1 MKTRDRI
8 LECALQLFNEKGEPN
23 VSTME
28 VANEMGISPGNLYY
42 LFHGKEPL
50 LLGLFERFQAEL
62 APLLDPPHD
71 VELAPEDYWLFLHL
85 IVERLAHYR
94 FLFQDLSNLAGR
106 LPKLAK
112 GIRNLLNALKRT
124 LASLLAQLKA
134 KGQLVSDTQALGQLV
149 EQITMTLLFSLDY
162 QRILDRGGEVRL
174 VVYQIMMLVAPHLLP
189 PIKVATGEMGD
200 PHPSHRVVDG
210 SLVHGVETSGAGAGV
225 SP

>member
-42 LFHGKEPL
+42 HFHGKEPL
-50 LLGLFERFQAEL
+50 ILGLFERFQSEL
-62 APLLDPPHD
+62 APLLDPPSD
-71 VELAPEDYWLFLHL
+71 VELAPDDYWLFLHL

-134 KGQLVSDTQALGQLV
+134 QGQLVSDTQALGQLV
-149 EQITMTLLFSLDY
+149 EPVSYTHLTLPTSD
-162 QRILDRGGEVRL
+162 L
-174 VVYQIMMLVAPHLLP
+174 V
-189 PIKVATGEMGD
+189 
-200 PHPSHRVVDG
+200 
-210 SLVHGVETSGAGAGV
+210 
-225 SP
+225 

>member
-8 LECALQLFNEKGEPN
+8 LECALQLFNCKGEPN

-42 LFHGKEPL
+42 HFHGKEPL
-50 LLGLFERFQAEL
+50 ILGLFERFQNEL
-62 APLLDPPHD
+62 APLLDPPSD
-71 VELAPEDYWLFLHL
+71 VELGPEDYWLFLHL

-112 GIRNLLNALKRT
+112 GIRNLLNSLKRT
-124 LASLLAQLKA
+124 LASLLARLQA
-134 KGQLVSDTQALGQLV
+134 QGQLVSDTQALGQLV

-162 QRILDRGGEVRL
+162 QRILDREGEVRL

-189 PIKVATGEMGD
+189 QIKAATEQLALQYLEEHD
-200 PHPSHRVVDG
+200 
-210 SLVHGVETSGAGAGV
+210 
-225 SP
+225 

>member
-8 LECALQLFNEKGEPN
+8 LECALLLFNQKGEPN

-42 LFHGKEPL
+42 HFHGKEPL
-50 LLGLFERFQAEL
+50 ILGLFERFQSEL
-62 APLLDPPHD
+62 TPLLDPPSD
-71 VELAPEDYWLFLHL
+71 ARLSPDEYWLFLHL
-85 IVERLAHYR
+85 IIERLAHYR

-124 LASLLAQLKA
+124 LASLLARLKA
-134 KGQLVSDTQALGQLV
+134 EGHLISDTRALGQLV

-162 QRILDRGGEVRL
+162 QRILDREGEVRV
-174 VVYQIMMLVAPHLLP
+174 VVYQIMMLVAPHLQP
-189 PIKVATGEMGD
+189 AGKIATEQ
-200 PHPSHRVVDG
+200 
-210 SLVHGVETSGAGAGV
+210 LAQQYLEAHG
-225 SP
+225 